1 MAGGRGGGARR
12 LMAARLLRAERAVE
26 LRAMPPGGAPGAG
39 AGGPGGAGARANPL
53 FAQGLPQSFGGS
65 GAGALGGPPGAWLG
79 AGAEAGAGAG
89 AGAEFS
95 SQGPLGP
102 AMLRGID
109 QPLSP
114 LRRRLNRVVYSVPV
128 QLIVVLLVLGDLAC
142 LVLEYTHRDASEDF
156 VYKVDLAC
164 TVILVLLC
172 LEFTLRLA
180 ATQFRAFVG
189 DPWNYLDFFVL
200 FGSVVLVAID
210 TVDSKRASKIAT
222 TGRLVR
228 VVRSAVRGLQVLR
241 VGMKAQQG
249 IKKGATA
256 ARMQVSMNKKRFLQ
270 QGFNLDLSFINQRL
284 IAMSVPA
291 VGRAQMYRNPLP
303 EVARFFE
310 TFYGPRAAGA
320 AGGVGKAHYRIYNV
334 CPEHPYPTELFSGQ
348 VVPYQVQDH
357 TPPSLDTLVAMCL
370 DAEAFLAGNSA
381 NVIAVHCRGGKG
393 RTGSLCVAWLL
404 YSGAVATIEEGLEK
418 FATQRT
424 DLLMKG
430 KLQGVETPS
439 QVRFL
444 QYLDSLLR
452 THGSY
457 LGGSEPL
464 RAPAPRPL
472 RLLEVRGE
480 RFFARSGWAKK
491 PPPARLFCTVSSAG
505 RVHSAAEVAE
515 VDEEGSFA
523 FAFEAGEG
531 PAVLSKELRVNVFDA
546 GVTGSTADLKET
558 AKAGKEPGLLL
569 FFWAHTAFLE
579 GETLLPLDVVDKACK
594 NKQRWFRPEG
604 CILLRTSA
612 EEAA

>member
-1 MAGGRGGGARR
+1 
-12 LMAARLLRAERAVE
+12 
-26 LRAMPPGGAPGAG
+26 
-39 AGGPGGAGARANPL
+39 
-53 FAQGLPQSFGGS
+53 
-65 GAGALGGPPGAWLG
+65 
-79 AGAEAGAGAG
+79 
-89 AGAEFS
+89 
-95 SQGPLGP
+95 
-102 AMLRGID
+102 MLRGID
-109 QPLSP
+109 QPLSSF
-114 LRRRLNRVVYSVPV
+114 RRRLNRIVYSVTV
-128 QLIVVLLVLGDLAC
+128 QVIVVLLVLGDLSC
-142 LVLEYTHRDASEDF
+142 LVLEYTHPDASEEF

-164 TVILVLLC
+164 MVILVLLC
-172 LEFTLRLA
+172 MEFALRLA
-180 ATQFRAFVG
+180 ATHFHVFVR
-189 DPWNYLDFFVL
+189 DAWNYLDFLVL
-200 FGSVVLVAID
+200 FGSVVLVAVD

-228 VVRSAVRGLQVLR
+228 VIRSTVRGLQVLR

-291 VGRAQMYRNPLP
+291 VGKAQMYRNPLP

-334 CPEHPYPTELFSGQ
+334 CPEHPYPTELFSGR

-370 DAEAFLAGNSA
+370 DAEAFLAGNPA

-418 FATQRT
+418 FAVQRT
-424 DLLMKG
+424 DLLMTG

-444 QYLDSLLR
+444 QYLDSILR
-452 THGSY
+452 TKGSY

-464 RAPAPRPL
+464 RAPAPQPL
-472 RLLEVRGE
+472 RLLEIRGE
-480 RFFARSGWAKK
+480 RFFAQSGWSKK
-491 PPPARLFCTVSSAG
+491 PPPRRLFCTVSSDG

-515 VDEEGSFA
+515 VDEEGSFVLA
-523 FAFEAGEG
+523 FDSGEE
-531 PAVLSKELRVNVFDA
+531 PVVLCKEVRVNVFDA
-546 GVTGSTADLKET
+546 GVTGSLAGLKET
-558 AKAGKEPGLLL
+558 AKAGKEPGLLF

-579 GETLLPLDVVDKACK
+579 GETSLPLDVVDKACK

-604 CILLRTSA
+604 CILLRSSA
-612 EEAA
+612 EESA